1 MNKKEVKKEEKDE
14 DKKDEE
20 NDAEMSEEKSES
32 NELDNGREKVMTV
45 LFKYAKKFME
55 KKDQETINVGVV
67 GFPNVGKSSII
78 NVLKNKV
85 VVNAGSHPFVTR
97 SIQSV
102 KLNKHVNLIDSPG
115 ALVPTP
121 EGQERVIRSAL

>member
-1 MNKKEVKKEEKDE
+1 
-14 DKKDEE
+14 
-20 NDAEMSEEKSES
+20 
-32 NELDNGREKVMTV
+32 MTV

-67 GFPNVGKSSII
+67 GYPNVGKSSVI

-85 VVNAGSHPFVTR
+85 VVASGSHPFVTR
-97 SIQSV
+97 SIQTV

-115 ALVPTP
+115 ALVP
-121 EGQERVIRSAL
+121 